1 MLHLLEQYKPE
12 LLKLFLKWELSLREA
27 DVALLL
33 LSDFTSN
40 KEIADKLNISPIT
53 VRNHL
58 DKVYKKS
65 SCKNKN
71 QLLVT
76 VLHHF
81 LKQTSELNM
90 FYRQPRVLVV
100 DDEEHICEIIET
112 SLTALGASVDTT
124 SNPNDVEKMLRYRP
138 YDFVIC
144 DIKMPGQNGQQ
155 IIKKVKKLYHV
166 WPKFIVITGYSEY
179 LPEELYDLGAI
190 SFVTKP
196 FSIESIYKTIISHF
210 VDDLS
215 IKDNSVFED
224 DLSCTLSEP
233 FNLPIEHF
241 GLGGVFLPM
250 SHDKLIS
257 EEYEPKKLIRFYLNS
272 PLDASKTCEC
282 VGEIMWRRSNSEQ
295 LHSGLGI
302 KIVNG
307 ECFKDSKYIN
317 FVMDNNIYS
326 FIPLGRKPA

>member
-12 LLKLFLKWELSLREA
+12 LIKLFLKWDLSSREI
-27 DVALLL
+27 DVAILL
-33 LSDFTSN
+33 LSVFTSN

-65 SCKNKN
+65 GCKNKN

-100 DDEEHICEIIET
+100 DDEEHICEIMKT
-112 SLTALGASVDTT
+112 SLTNLGALVDTT
-124 SNPNDVEKMLRYRP
+124 SSSNEVEKMLRYRP

-144 DIKMPGQNGQQ
+144 DINMPGQNGQQ

-166 WPKFIVITGYSEY
+166 WPKFIVISGYSEY

-196 FSIESIYKTIISHF
+196 FSIENIYNTIIYHF
-210 VDDLS
+210 VNDQTHNEQK
-215 IKDNSVFED
+215 IVEE
-224 DLSCTLSEP
+224 DLSCSLIEP
-233 FNLPIEHF
+233 IKIPVEYF

-250 SHDKLIS
+250 PHEQLVA
-257 EEYEPKKLIRFYLNS
+257 EEFEPKKMIRFNLNS
-272 PLDASKTCEC
+272 PLDPNTICEC
-282 VGEIMWRRSNSEQ
+282 VGEIMWRRSDSLQ

-302 KIVNG
+302 KIVYG
-307 ECFKDSKYIN
+307 KCFKDTKYIN
-317 FVMDNNIYS
+317 FIMDNNIYS
-326 FIPLGRKPA
+326 FIPLGRKSA